1 MKKFAANYILSESG
15 LLLKNGIL
23 IADDDGNVIKIID
36 TKGDLDETAQLVF
49 LNGILIV
56 NNLYIR
62 KKSLDFAEDELTQ
75 FVSLKINGHQQLSTS
90 ELIEIAKQIQAEFP
104 ELKTP
109 EITNPIYSLLNSS
122 FNKENQ
128 AGIFLLV
135 NSDLIGLHFK
145 PQSKL
150 KRIV

>member
-36 TKGDLDETAQLVF
+36 TMGDLDETAQLVF

-90 ELIEIAKQIQAEFP
+90 ELIEIAKQIQAEFSN
-104 ELKTP
+104 LKTP
-109 EITNPIYSLLNSS
+109 EITNSIYSLLNSY

>member
-75 FVSLKINGHQQLSTS
+75 FVSLKINGHQQLSTA
-90 ELIEIAKQIQAEFP
+90 ELIEIAKQIQAEFSN
-104 ELKTP
+104 LKTP
-109 EITNPIYSLLNSS
+109 EITNSIYSLLNSS
-122 FNKENQ
+122 FNKEKQ
-128 AGIFLLV
+128 TGVFLLI

>member
-36 TKGDLDETAQLVF
+36 TMGDLDETAQLVF

-90 ELIEIAKQIQAEFP
+90 ELIEIVKQIQAEFP

-109 EITNPIYSLLNSS
+109 EITNSIYSLLNSS

>member
-1 MKKFAANYILSESG
+1 MKKIAANYILSESG

-36 TKGDLDETAQLVF
+36 TMGDLDETAQLVF

-90 ELIEIAKQIQAEFP
+90 ELIEIVKQIQAEFP

-109 EITNPIYSLLNSS
+109 EITNSIYSLLNSS

>member
-36 TKGDLDETAQLVF
+36 TMGDLDETAQLVF

-62 KKSLDFAEDELTQ
+62 KKSLDFAEDKLTQ
-75 FVSLKINGHQQLSTS
+75 FVSLKINGHQQLSTA
-90 ELIEIAKQIQAEFP
+90 ELIEIAKQIQAEFSN
-104 ELKTP
+104 LKTP
-109 EITNPIYSLLNSS
+109 EITNSIYSLLNSS
-122 FNKENQ
+122 FNKEKQ
-128 AGIFLLV
+128 TGVFLLIY
-135 NSDLIGLHFK
+135 SDLIGLHFK